1 MNIALDL
8 LVLLVVV
15 VAAVQGWRQGLSGF
29 GFRVA
34 GLVAGALLGWRL
46 SPWAT
51 ELLQPAPGWRW
62 AVTAGAVLIL
72 AMVGAAVGTA
82 IGRRL
87 GVLLS
92 RLHLRLPD
100 RIVGSLARG
109 ALALAV
115 CWLVAG
121 VVLAVAPANRVSD
134 ALRDSHVLGGVT
146 AELGTPADALGRV
159 TAALR

>member
-1 MNIALDL
+1 MNIVLDL
-8 LVLLVVV
+8 LVVLVVV

-29 GFRVA
+29 GFRIA

-62 AVTAGAVLIL
+62 AVTAGTVLVL
-72 AMVGAAVGTA
+72 ALVGAALGTA

-87 GVLLS
+87 GVLLN
-92 RLHLRLPD
+92 RLHLRIPD
-100 RIVGSLARG
+100 RIAGSVVRG

-115 CWLVAG
+115 CWLIAG
-121 VVLAVAPANRVSD
+121 LALTVSPANRIGD
-134 ALRDSHVLGGVT
+134 ALRDSRVLGGVT
-146 AELGTPADALGRV
+146 AEFGTP
-159 TAALR
+159 TAALDRLAAARR